1 MAVGTLGS
9 SSFASPVEEVSRGY
23 WSSVWSRLRRDRVA
37 FAAGVVLALVV
48 LICFA
53 GAPIASRLLGHGP
66 DAQLYYGAQFGASGM
81 AGPVSPWTWIPS
93 QVSAYPAPT
102 AHSPR
107 TLYILGGDGPL
118 GRDEFLRLLYG
129 GRTSLEIAIGATLL
143 ALLIGTTV
151 GMVAGYFGGFVDAV
165 ASRSTEFVA
174 AFPFLLLVIGIG
186 YTIGERLNG
195 IHYGMFPEGVLSL
208 VVVIGTFTW
217 PYPARIVRS
226 QVIVLREQE
235 FVDSARACGATGRR
249 IIVKHLLPH
258 VAGTLIAYASL
269 VFATNV
275 VLEAALSILNVGLQ
289 PNVASWGT
297 MLAQNWGTLLS
308 NTQTLGANPDQ
319 ATVWTQLFPA
329 AALLVTV
336 LSFSLFGEALRE
348 AIDPR
353 SIGVRR

>member
-1 MAVGTLGS
+1 
-9 SSFASPVEEVSRGY
+9 
-23 WSSVWSRLRRDRVA
+23 
-37 FAAGVVLALVV
+37 
-48 LICFA
+48 
-53 GAPIASRLLGHGP
+53 
-66 DAQLYYGAQFGASGM
+66 
-81 AGPVSPWTWIPS
+81 
-93 QVSAYPAPT
+93 
-102 AHSPR
+102 
-107 TLYILGGDGPL
+107 
-118 GRDEFLRLLYG
+118 
-129 GRTSLEIAIGATLL
+129 
-143 ALLIGTTV
+143 
-151 GMVAGYFGGFVDAV
+151 
-165 ASRSTEFVA
+165 
-174 AFPFLLLVIGIG
+174 FLLLVIGIG

-319 ATVWTQLFPA
+319 
-329 AALLVTV
+329 
-336 LSFSLFGEALRE
+336 
-348 AIDPR
+348 
-353 SIGVRR
+353 

>member
-1 MAVGTLGS
+1 MAVRGLEAAPSGS
-9 SSFASPVEEVSRGY
+9 GQTAVAARGY
-23 WSSVWSRLRRDRVA
+23 WSAVWSRLRRDRVA
-37 FAAGVVLALVV
+37 LAAGVVLALVF
-48 LICFA
+48 LACFA

-66 DAQLYYGAQFGASGM
+66 NTPLFYGARFGA
-81 AGPVSPWTWIPS
+81 AATVPVPPWTWIPS
-93 QVSAYPAPT
+93 QLSEYPTPT

-129 GRTSLEIAIGATLL
+129 GRTSLEIAIGASLL
-143 ALLIGTTV
+143 AILIGTTV
-151 GMVAGYFGGFVDAV
+151 GMVAGFFGGLVDAF
-165 ASRSTEFVA
+165 ASRTTEFVA

-186 YTIGERLNG
+186 YTVGQHLNG

-208 VVVIGTFTW
+208 VIVIGAFTW

-226 QVIVLREQE
+226 QVISLRKQE
-235 FVDSARACGATGRR
+235 FVDAARVCGASDRR

-289 PNVASWGT
+289 PTTASWGT
-297 MLAQNWGTLLS
+297 MLAQNWGTLLV
-308 NTQTLGANPDQ
+308 NTQTFGVNPDQ
-319 ATVWTQLFPA
+319 ATVWTQVFPA
-329 AALLVTV
+329 AAVLVTV